1 MHSDLASLRVIVPDH
16 VVSRLVD
23 GSTVLLDIETGRS
36 FSFDEVGTRAWQ
48 ALTECESTAAALAR
62 LQLEYEAPPDVI
74 EQDLVVLL
82 DQLAASNLV
91 RIEGRRV

>member
-23 GSTVLLDIETGRS
+23 GSTVLVDVETGRS
-36 FSFDEVGTRAWQ
+36 FSLDEVGTRVWQ

-62 LQLEYEAPPDVI
+62 LQSEYAAPPHVI

-91 RIEGRRV
+91 RLDSRQV